1 MHFELANK
9 EKKRISVKIPLI
21 LLAVWI
27 VGSSGYWMCGVKDLC
42 GGGSV
47 LEEPLNESTSPSIDK

>member
-9 EKKRISVKIPLI
+9 QKKQISVKIPLI

-27 VGSSGYWMCGVKDLC
+27 IGSSWYWVCGVKDVC
-42 GGGSV
+42 GDGSV
-47 LEEPLNESTSPSIDK
+47 LAEMPVKDK

>member
-1 MHFELANK
+1 MYFELANK

-27 VGSSGYWMCGVKDLC
+27 LGSTWYWMCGVKDLC
-42 GGGSV
+42 DDGSV
-47 LEEPLNESTSPSIDK
+47 LNEPVPLSINK